1 MKVAIVLG
9 GGGSKGAYQIGAWRA
24 LRELGIKYDVVTGTS
39 IGALNGALMVLGDYE
54 KALELWRE
62 IDIDKVVLNG
72 LNLRTDLQYYYENSE
87 KLLPFI
93 KSYKDNKGMDIT
105 PLKKII
111 QKCVD
116 ERFFSSSVDYA
127 LVSVRFPSFVPVKKY
142 KNELSME
149 NLASWILA
157 SASCFPAFPVC
168 EIDGEG
174 YIDGGYYDNLPIRLA
189 FELGAEQVIA
199 IALNPESHPFSHH
212 PLVKN
217 IYPLKPLG
225 GMLDFDKM
233 SIEENLELGYF
244 DTLKAFGKLQGFTY
258 SFYPNTKDMPQ
269 YLMAMSRALSVVMQK
284 ELHNTKELPFVLHKA
299 LEFIMPLESKRILE
313 LLSHNEMMSVNLGEI
328 HNEKSQMIFNQSKLA
343 AMVLCLVELMMGQY
357 DYERKRIY
365 HLNEVLDELKAKNTQ
380 RQERTEFFQAL
391 NLSNVYQSDEKI
403 IGAFFHLFCFEL
415 QGGGV

>member
-1 MKVAIVLG
+1 MKIAVVLG

-24 LRELGIKYDVVTGTS
+24 LKELGIEYDIVTGTS
-39 IGALNGALMVLGDYE
+39 IGALNGALMVLDDYDR
-54 KALELWRE
+54 ALELWRE

-93 KSYKDNKGMDIT
+93 KSYKDNRGMDIA

-127 LVSVRFPSFVPVKKY
+127 LMSVKFPSFTPVKKY

-168 EIDGEG
+168 EIEGES
-174 YIDGGYYDNLPIRLA
+174 YIDGGYYDNLPISLA
-189 FELGAEQVIA
+189 FELNAQQVIA
-199 IALNPESHPFSHH
+199 IALNPESHAFSHH

-217 IYPLKPLG
+217 IYPIKPLG

-233 SIEENLELGYF
+233 SIEENLMLGYF
-244 DTLKAFGKLQGFTY
+244 DTLKAFGKLQGFAY
-258 SFYPNTKDMPQ
+258 SFYPNAKDMPQ
-269 YLMAMSRALSVVMQK
+269 YLVAMSKALSVVMQK
-284 ELHNTKELPFVLHKA
+284 ELHNVKELPFALHKA
-299 LEFIMPLESKRILE
+299 LEFILPLESKRILE
-313 LLSHNEMMSVNLGEI
+313 LLSHNEVNGVKLAEI
-328 HNEKSQMIFNQSKLA
+328 HNGESQTIFNQSSLA
-343 AMVLCLVELMMGQY
+343 AMVLCLVELNMAQY
-357 DYERKRIY
+357 GYERKKIY
-365 HLNEVLDELKAKNTQ
+365 YLNEVIDEIQAKNTQ
-380 RQERTEFFQAL
+380 RKERVDFLQAL
-391 NLSNVYQSDEKI
+391 NVSNMYQSDEKI
-403 IGAFFHLFCFEL
+403 VRAFFHLFCFEL
-415 QGGGV
+415 QGGKV

>member
-54 KALELWRE
+54 KALGLWRE

-127 LVSVRFPSFVPVKKY
+127 LMSVRFPSFVPVKKY

-149 NLASWILA
+149 NFASWILA

-174 YIDGGYYDNLPIRLA
+174 YIDGGYYDNLPISLA

-217 IYPLKPLG
+217 IYPLQSLG

-269 YLMAMSRALSVVMQK
+269 YLVAMSRALSVVTQK
-284 ELHNTKELPFVLHKA
+284 ELHNTKELPFALHKA

-380 RQERTEFFQAL
+380 RQEKAEFFQAL

>member
-9 GGGSKGAYQIGAWRA
+9 GGGSKGAYQVGAWRA

-54 KALELWRE
+54 KALGLWRE

-72 LNLRTDLQYYYENSE
+72 LNLRTDLRYYQENSE

-93 KSYKDNKGMDIT
+93 KSYKNNKGMDIA

-127 LVSVRFPSFVPVKKY
+127 LMSVKFPSFVPVKKY

-174 YIDGGYYDNLPIRLA
+174 YIDGGYYDNLPINLA
-189 FELGAEQVIA
+189 FELGAEQVVA
-199 IALNPESHPFSHH
+199 IALNPESHAFSHH

-217 IYPLKPLG
+217 IYPLQSLG

-244 DTLKAFGKLQGFTY
+244 DTLKAFGKLQGFIY
-258 SFYPNTKDMPQ
+258 SFYPNAKDMPQ
-269 YLMAMSRALSVVMQK
+269 YLVAMSKALSIVMQK
-284 ELHNTKELPFVLHKA
+284 ELRNVKELPFALHKA

-313 LLSHNEMMSVNLGEI
+313 LLLSNEVRVNLAGI

-343 AMVLCLVELMMGQY
+343 TMVLCLVELMMGQY
-357 DYERKRIY
+357 DYERKRVY
-365 HLNEVLDELKAKNTQ
+365 HLNEVIDELKAKNTQ

-415 QGGGV
+415 QGSGV